1 MNNLR
6 ALIIEDEADLAE
18 IYTKALQREGFE
30 TETIKDGRKAI
41 ERLSTVSPN
50 VILLDLHLPQV
61 GGAAILQAIRSDE
74 RLKKTPVIVTTADER
89 QAEELEHKADLVLLK
104 PVSLNQLREL
114 ANRMANSTS
123 DN

>member
-1 MNNLR
+1 MSNLQ

-30 TETIKDGRKAI
+30 TETINNGKMAL
-41 ERLSTVSPN
+41 ERLTTASPN

-61 GGAAILQAIRSDE
+61 GGVTILQFIRSDE
-74 RLKKTPVIVTTADER
+74 RLKKIPVIVTTADER

-114 ANRMANSTS
+114 ASRMANSS
-123 DN
+123 VQ

>member
-1 MNNLR
+1 MSNLQ

-30 TETIKDGRKAI
+30 TETINNGKKAL
-41 ERLSTVSPN
+41 ERLTTATPN

-61 GGAAILQAIRSDE
+61 GGVTILQFIRSDE
-74 RLKKTPVIVTTADER
+74 RLKKIPVIVTTADER

-114 ANRMANSTS
+114 ANRMANSS
-123 DN
+123 VQ

>member
-1 MNNLR
+1 MTNLK

-30 TETIKDGRKAI
+30 TETIKDGKKAI
-41 ERLSTVSPN
+41 EKLATASPH
-50 VILLDLHLPQV
+50 VILLDLHLPQIN
-61 GGAAILQAIRSDE
+61 GATILQLIRSNE

-89 QAEELEHKADLVLLK
+89 QAEELEYKADLVLLK

-114 ANRMANSTS
+114 ASRMANS
-123 DN
+123 NIK

>member
-1 MNNLR
+1 MSKLK

-30 TETIKDGRKAI
+30 TETINDGKKAV
-41 ERLSTVSPN
+41 ERLKVISPN
-50 VILLDLHLPQV
+50 VIVLDLHLPQMS
-61 GGAAILQAIRSDE
+61 GATILQFIRADV

-89 QAEELEHKADLVLLK
+89 QAEEMEDKADLVLLK

-114 ANRMANSTS
+114 ASRMANS
-123 DN
+123 NIA

>member
-30 TETIKDGRKAI
+30 TDTIKDGRKAI

-114 ANRMANSTS
+114 ANRM
-123 DN
+123 